1 MSFEEFHFIDSM
13 AEKGAARNTVDAYKD
28 KMTSEIRATLDE
40 QRSEMVNICM
50 NLSSD
55 FNKSSVVRA
64 SNAFLGQEV
73 WIVGNRKFDR
83 RGAVGTHHYEHIKY
97 SPDYQELFDHLIAD
111 GYTIFPVDN
120 REEFNPKVIN
130 EMIFPAKSAFLYGEE
145 MLGLDDDVIKACNG
159 DMIYIRQR
167 GSVRSLNVAQAAA
180 VTMCFYD
187 SQHVDF

>member
-1 MSFEEFHFIDSM
+1 MSFEEFQFTDSI
-13 AEKGAARNTVDAYKD
+13 AEGGSRNTVDAYKD

-40 QRSEMVNICM
+40 QRSEMINICM

-64 SNAFLGQEV
+64 SNAFLGREV
-73 WIVGNRKFDR
+73 WIVGKRKFDR

-97 SPDYQELFDHLIAD
+97 APDYKELFEHLIAE
-111 GYTIFPVDN
+111 GYTILPVDN

-130 EMIFPAKSAFLYGEE
+130 EMEFPAKSAFLYGEE
-145 MLGLDDDVIKACNG
+145 MLGLDDEIIKACNG

-187 SQHVDF
+187 SQHVEF

>member
-1 MSFEEFHFIDSM
+1 MSFEEFHFADSM
-13 AEKGAARNTVDAYKD
+13 AEGGSRNTVDAYKD

-64 SNAFLGQEV
+64 SNAFLGKEV

-83 RGAVGTHHYEHIKY
+83 RGTVGTHHYETIKY
-97 SPDYQELFDHLIAD
+97 SPDYKELFDHLIAE

-130 EMIFPAKSAFLYGEE
+130 EMVFPSKSAFLYGEE
-145 MLGLDDDVIKACNG
+145 MLGLDDEVIKACNG

-187 SQHVDF
+187 SQHVAF